1 MYNSALEQF
10 EIVPFLSFALPK
22 VDNTSSFTQSFD
34 LPNSLLSFIFVTF
47 FFIYL
52 NKLLNS
58 KESAYMTSSRWQGL
72 LETLV
77 VFGIKIVKDNNG
89 VNTLAHMPFV
99 ILFFFFIVLANVY
112 GLAPYTFT
120 LTSHLVV
127 TFVIAF
133 TIFLGIITLSLS
145 KKGSKVFLD
154 FLPQG
159 TSLGL
164 AFLLVPIEVVSYIF
178 KPLSL
183 SVRLFANII
192 AGHTL
197 LKVIC
202 GFAWA
207 IIKTGGVFFVLH
219 FVPLLILVLLIGLEL
234 GVALIQAYVFTIL
247 ICIYLRESTES
258 H

>member
-1 MYNSALEQF
+1 MYISALEQF
-10 EIVPFLSFALPK
+10 EIVPFLALG
-22 VDNTSSFTQSFD
+22 NQSLS
-34 LPNSLLSFIFVTF
+34 LPNSVISFIFCILFLV
-47 FFIYL
+47 YL
-52 NKLLNS
+52 NNLLNS
-58 KESAYMTSSRWQGL
+58 RKNAYLSASRWQAV
-72 LETLV
+72 LESIV
-77 VFGIKIVKDNNG
+77 VNGIKIVKDNNG
-89 VNTLAHMPFV
+89 SNAVAHIPFV
-99 ILFFFFIVLANVY
+99 LIFFIFIVLAYVY

-120 LTSHLVV
+120 LTSHLVL
-127 TFVIAF
+127 TFVMAL
-133 TIFLGIITLSLS
+133 TIFLAIISLSIS
-145 KKGSKVFLD
+145 KKGKKVFLD
-154 FLPQG
+154 FLPQN

-164 AFLLVPIEVVSYIF
+164 AFLLVPIEVVSFIF

-207 IIKTGGVFFVLH
+207 IINAGGFLFVLH

-247 ICIYLRESTES
+247 ICIYLRESTEA

>member
-1 MYNSALEQF
+1 MYLSALEQF
-10 EIVPFLSFALPK
+10 EIVPFLAFGSQTL
-22 VDNTSSFTQSFD
+22 S
-34 LPNSLLSFIFVTF
+34 LPNSVISFIFCIGFLV
-47 FFIYL
+47 YL
-52 NKLLNS
+52 NKVLNS
-58 KESAYMTSSRWQGL
+58 RKTAYLSSSRWQAV
-72 LETLV
+72 LESICV
-77 VFGIKIVKDNNG
+77 NAIKIVKDNNG
-89 VNTLAHMPFV
+89 VNAVNHMPFV
-99 ILFFFFIVLANVY
+99 LLFFVFVVLCNVY

-120 LTSHLVV
+120 LTSHLVL

-133 TIFLGIITLSLS
+133 TIFLVIITLAIS
-145 KKGSKVFLD
+145 KKGKNVFLD
-154 FLPQG
+154 FLPQN
-159 TSLGL
+159 TSLSL
-164 AFLLVPIEVVSYIF
+164 AFLLVPIELVSFIF

-202 GFAWA
+202 GFAWG
-207 IIKTGGVFFVLH
+207 IINTGGIFFVLH

-247 ICIYLRESTES
+247 MCIYLREATES

>member
-1 MYNSALEQF
+1 MYFSALEQF
-10 EIVPFLSFALPK
+10 EIVPFLSFG
-22 VDNTSSFTQSFD
+22 SSYYS
-34 LPNSLLSFIFVTF
+34 LPNSVLSFIFCILF
-47 FFIYL
+47 FMYL
-52 NKLLNS
+52 NKALNTR
-58 KESAYMTSSRWQGL
+58 ETAYLSSSRWQML
-72 LETLV
+72 LESV
-77 VFGIKIVKDNNG
+77 AVNAMKIVKDNNG
-89 VNTLAHMPFV
+89 VNAVAHTPFV
-99 ILFFFFIVLANVY
+99 VLFFLFVVLSNVY

-120 LTSHLVV
+120 LTSHLVL
-127 TFVIAF
+127 TFIIAF
-133 TIFLGIITLSLS
+133 TIFIVMLTLSIS
-145 KKGSKVFLD
+145 KKGKKVFLD
-154 FLPQG
+154 FLPQN

-164 AFLLVPIEVVSYIF
+164 AFLLVPIEVVSFIF

-183 SVRLFANII
+183 SVRLFANIM

-207 IIKTGGVFFVLH
+207 IINAGGFLFILH

-247 ICIYLRESTES
+247 MCIYLRESTEA